1 MLLRSESTMFRQIN
15 LFFGSIRLVAFRR
28 LFVFCCL
35 ILPLFGVCTALSAQE
50 KYDIRLQLKEG
61 DKLGI
66 GMKINSLTTT
76 KIPIVGKV
84 TSNTSEEYAITLQ
97 VLGIQGG
104 NYRIKCTVNK
114 VDVSMKTG
122 GIGGF
127 DKEANQALSDALK
140 PDELRGSSVIA
151 VITPYFKPVQVPGD
165 DTSKRIINL
174 LQDAVSRAYA
184 PQAATIDEQ
193 RKKSDGAGNSVT
205 STLTS
210 VTDTKATI
218 QGQFSEHVKDKKMA
232 LNRKGNF
239 TYQMER
245 KSGYPISGNIS
256 DKSTGTQ
263 KALLLNLSFQS
274 TRRMHVTVT
283 RR

>member
-1 MLLRSESTMFRQIN
+1 MLLRREGTIFRQIN
-15 LFFGSIRLVAFRR
+15 LFFGSIRLVASGCR
-28 LFVFCCL
+28 LIFCCL
-35 ILPLFGVCTALSAQE
+35 FLTLFSVSTTLSAQE

-66 GMKINSLTTT
+66 GIKINSITTT
-76 KIPIVGKV
+76 KIPIVGNA
-84 TSNTSEEYAITLQ
+84 TFNTIEKYAITLQ
-97 VLGIQGG
+97 VLGIQGE

-114 VDVSMKTG
+114 VDVSMKSEG
-122 GIGGF
+122 VGRYE
-127 DKEANQALSDALK
+127 KEANQALLDALK

-151 VITPYFKPVQVPGD
+151 VITPYFEPVQVPSG
-165 DTSKRIINL
+165 DTSKRIIEL

-193 RKKSDGAGNSVT
+193 RKKSDGANSVI

-210 VTDTKATI
+210 VTNTKATV
-218 QGQFSEHVKDKKMA
+218 QGQFSECLKEKKMS

-239 TYQMER
+239 TYKMER
-245 KSGYPISGNIS
+245 KSGCPISGKIS

-274 TRRMHVTVT
+274 TRHMHVTLT
-283 RR
+283 HYR

>member
-1 MLLRSESTMFRQIN
+1 MLLRREGTIFRQIN
-15 LFFGSIRLVAFRR
+15 LFFGSIRLVASGR
-28 LFVFCCL
+28 LLIFFCL
-35 ILPLFGVCTALSAQE
+35 FLPLFGVCSALSAQE

-66 GMKINSLTTT
+66 GIKINSITTT
-76 KIPIVGKV
+76 KIPIVGNA
-84 TSNTSEEYAITLQ
+84 TFNTIEKYAITLQ
-97 VLGIQGG
+97 VLGIQGE

-114 VDVSMKTG
+114 VDVSMKTR

-151 VITPYFKPVQVPGD
+151 VLTPYFKPVQVPGD

-184 PQAATIDEQ
+184 PQAAAIDEQ

-210 VTDTKATI
+210 VTDTKVTI

-245 KSGYPISGNIS
+245 KSGCPISGNIS

-263 KALLLNLSFQS
+263 KELLLNLSFQS

>member
-28 LFVFCCL
+28 LFLFCCL

-66 GMKINSLTTT
+66 GMKIHSITTT
-76 KIPIVGKV
+76 TIPIVGKA
-84 TSNTSEEYAITLQ
+84 TFNTSEEYGITLQ
-97 VLGIQGG
+97 VLGIQGA
-104 NYRIKCTVNK
+104 NYRVKCTVNK
-114 VDVSMKTG
+114 VNVSMKTT
-122 GIGGF
+122 GIGKYE
-127 DKEANQALSDALK
+127 KEANQALSDALK

-151 VITPYFKPVQVPGD
+151 IITPYFKPVQVPGD
-165 DTSKRIINL
+165 DTSKRIIDL

-184 PQAATIDEQ
+184 PQAAAIDEQ

-210 VTDTKATI
+210 VTDTKVTI

-245 KSGYPISGNIS
+245 KSGYPTSGSIS

>member
-1 MLLRSESTMFRQIN
+1 MLLRSERTMFRQIN
-15 LFFGSIRLVAFRR
+15 LFFGSFRLVAFRR

-76 KIPIVGKV
+76 TIPIVGKA
-84 TSNTSEEYAITLQ
+84 TFNTNEEYGITLQ
-97 VLGIQGG
+97 VLGIQGA
-104 NYRIKCTVNK
+104 NYRVKCTVNK
-114 VDVSMKTG
+114 VNVSMKTA
-122 GIGGF
+122 GIGKYE
-127 DKEANQALSDALK
+127 KEANQALSDALK

-151 VITPYFKPVQVPGD
+151 VLTPYFKPVQVPGD
-165 DTSKRIINL
+165 DTSKRIIDL

-184 PQAATIDEQ
+184 PQAAAIDEQ

-210 VTDTKATI
+210 VTDTKVTI
-218 QGQFSEHVKDKKMA
+218 QGQFSELVKDKKMA
-232 LNRKGNF
+232 LTRKGNF

-245 KSGYPISGNIS
+245 KSGYPISGTIS

-263 KALLLNLSFQS
+263 KELLLNLSFQS

>member
-1 MLLRSESTMFRQIN
+1 MFRQIN
-15 LFFGSIRLVAFRR
+15 LFFGSIRLVAFGR

-35 ILPLFGVCTALSAQE
+35 ILPLFGVCRALSAQE

-66 GMKINSLTTT
+66 GIKINSITTT
-76 KIPIVGKV
+76 KIPIVGNA
-84 TSNTSEEYAITLQ
+84 TFNTTEKYAITLQ
-97 VLGIQGG
+97 VLGIQGE

-114 VDVSMKTG
+114 VDVSMKSEG
-122 GIGGF
+122 VGRYEE
-127 DKEANQALSDALK
+127 EANQALLDALK

-151 VITPYFKPVQVPGD
+151 VITPYFDPVQVLGN

-193 RKKSDGAGNSVT
+193 RKKRDGANSVT

-210 VTDTKATI
+210 VTNTKATV
-218 QGQFSEHVKDKKMA
+218 QGQFSEYQKEKKMS

-239 TYQMER
+239 TYKMER
-245 KSGYPISGNIS
+245 KSGCPISGNIS

-263 KALLLNLSFQS
+263 KALLLNLTFQS
-274 TRRMHVTVT
+274 TRHMHVTLT
-283 RR
+283 HHR